1 MDRLIDE
8 QGAMTLDG
16 VKVFESN
23 DKFLPGKIAVGL
35 VYPLLATPADSPQ
48 FKTRLAGYRALA
60 DLTVDQT
67 NNTWGIY
74 YYMEAL
80 WMLKQAGL
88 LDQAVSAPT
97 LAKLRARLDWRSF
110 VRPDLTLIDL
120 PNNYYGVAFS
130 IARLRML
137 MGWEDE
143 SASRALL
150 DKTLDHYRRY
160 SGVYGF
166 ADETDGDGR
175 FDRYSVLLI
184 GEISQRLI
192 ETGMTPPP
200 EVKVWLRKS
209 VDLMLPRFNERGE
222 GFEYG
227 RSIGTY
233 GETCFLEVMTA
244 AAKFGLLTPKE
255 QAMAYAFS
263 SRIAARY
270 ADFWIDPQMQSVNM
284 WEKGRRTDDYRGK
297 NRILGENLS
306 LARQYLYT
314 DAIWNELGFKNRAPD
329 PGFSTW
335 LKTLPKRTV
344 TWFAKGSY
352 DRMLL
357 TLRDGGRVIGLPLIN
372 GAASEHMTS
381 PYFPIP
387 YSPGM
392 LAGVANATAPFL
404 TPRLTLADGSVLM
417 PLAFFRDIKVAAHG
431 ARTVVTYRQSQMD
444 RMGQDAPVADD
455 RIAVATTYVFEPGRI
470 TRTDVFTPKA
480 PIEIS
485 SAQVELGTFSKG
497 PTTGGSTT
505 RFGQGAIRA
514 FATSGFDTCRT
525 RAVASDADYHTPV
538 GALETDVAC
547 QHGGFS
553 LNKPWTVSWSLTYAP
568 AEPAS

>member
-1 MDRLIDE
+1 MTAFTSKNGRLTRWALAALITMAAVLPAGAADTPDPRGRAYRNAPPMDRIITGRIMPQLDGLMDRLIDE

-222 GFEYG
+222 GFE
-227 RSIGTY
+227 
-233 GETCFLEVMTA
+233 
-244 AAKFGLLTPKE
+244 
-255 QAMAYAFS
+255 
-263 SRIAARY
+263 
-270 ADFWIDPQMQSVNM
+270 
-284 WEKGRRTDDYRGK
+284 
-297 NRILGENLS
+297 
-306 LARQYLYT
+306 
-314 DAIWNELGFKNRAPD
+314 
-329 PGFSTW
+329 
-335 LKTLPKRTV
+335 
-344 TWFAKGSY
+344 
-352 DRMLL
+352 
-357 TLRDGGRVIGLPLIN
+357 
-372 GAASEHMTS
+372 
-381 PYFPIP
+381 
-387 YSPGM
+387 
-392 LAGVANATAPFL
+392 
-404 TPRLTLADGSVLM
+404 
-417 PLAFFRDIKVAAHG
+417 
-431 ARTVVTYRQSQMD
+431 
-444 RMGQDAPVADD
+444 
-455 RIAVATTYVFEPGRI
+455 
-470 TRTDVFTPKA
+470 
-480 PIEIS
+480 
-485 SAQVELGTFSKG
+485 
-497 PTTGGSTT
+497 
-505 RFGQGAIRA
+505 
-514 FATSGFDTCRT
+514 
-525 RAVASDADYHTPV
+525 
-538 GALETDVAC
+538 
-547 QHGGFS
+547 
-553 LNKPWTVSWSLTYAP
+553 
-568 AEPAS
+568 